1 MAVDPELK
9 TARFNVRQAVKE
21 LLLLEKHLTDP
32 AQRCPDC
39 IAKHV
44 LTFEALVDE
53 AKALDGARD
62 WRKTLEQLTR
72 LYRSINVALRT
83 TRDPSKVAPLVRN
96 VRKAIQMQVL
106 YS

>member
-1 MAVDPELK
+1 MVAPDLK
-9 TARFNVRQAVKE
+9 TARFNIRQAVKE
-21 LLLLEKHLTDP
+21 LLLLERHLTDK

-53 AKALDGARD
+53 AKGLDGARD
-62 WRKTLEQLTR
+62 WRTQLEQLSR
-72 LYRSINVALRT
+72 LYRSLNVALRT
-83 TRDPSKVAPLVRN
+83 TRDLSKIAPMVRN
-96 VRKAIQMQVL
+96 IRKGLQLQVL